1 MDWSWFEVLAM
12 PTSDAAMPD
21 MWWGLEEGSGREWAA
36 EEGPR
41 KVDGLF
47 GMAGVSEVDNRKLTR
62 AVQGE
67 EDGIVLYWNIEQC

>member
-41 KVDGLF
+41 KVNRLF
-47 GMAGVSEVDNRKLTR
+47 GMAGVSEVDKWKVDESCSGGRGWDIL
-62 AVQGE
+62 
-67 EDGIVLYWNIEQC
+67 